1 MRIKITGY
9 LELEDDQIDE
19 NSPTGLTSEAYDAIT
34 ADIGSGPTYKI
45 ADLED
50 IETEIAED

>member
-9 LELEDDQIDE
+9 LELDDDQIDE
-19 NSPTGLTSEAYDAIT
+19 TSLTGMTNEAYDEIT
-34 ADIGSGPTYKI
+34 ADMGKATYKI

-50 IETEIAED
+50 IETEVVED

>member
-19 NSPTGLTSEAYDAIT
+19 NSPTGMTAQAYDEIT
-34 ADIGSGPTYKI
+34 ADMGRATYKI

>member
-9 LELEDDQIDE
+9 LELEDHQIDE
-19 NSPTGLTSEAYDAIT
+19 SSPTGLTAEAYDEIT
-34 ADIGSGPTYKI
+34 ADMGTGPTYKI

-50 IETEIAED
+50 IETEIED